1 MPPTRAGS
9 SCGPW
14 KPARLQH
21 MDIPPLLARR
31 EIRSNRFFT
40 LVEEDLPDKLG
51 RPYTYHQLEARFD
64 AVIVVPVLD
73 DGRLVLERIYRHPY
87 KAWLTEFPA
96 GGIDTGEDPVA
107 AAARELQEETGY
119 QASRCTLL
127 HQIEAMPGLLRM
139 RLHVVLAEG
148 LVASNERHLDA
159 MEMLEVEVL
168 TREEAWGRARQATA
182 SMFLTLGLLALER
195 HRTQH

>member
-1 MPPTRAGS
+1 
-9 SCGPW
+9 
-14 KPARLQH
+14 
-21 MDIPPLLARR
+21 
-31 EIRSNRFFT
+31 
-40 LVEEDLPDKLG
+40 
-51 RPYTYHQLEARFD
+51 
-64 AVIVVPVLD
+64 
-73 DGRLVLERIYRHPY
+73 
-87 KAWLTEFPA
+87 
-96 GGIDTGEDPVA
+96 
-107 AAARELQEETGY
+107 
-119 QASRCTLL
+119 
-127 HQIEAMPGLLRM
+127 M